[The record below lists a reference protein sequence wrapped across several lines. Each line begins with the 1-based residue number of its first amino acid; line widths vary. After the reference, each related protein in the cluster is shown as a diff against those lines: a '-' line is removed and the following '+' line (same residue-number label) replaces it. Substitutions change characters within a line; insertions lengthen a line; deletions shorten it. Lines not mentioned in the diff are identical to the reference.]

1 MIKVDL
7 NADLGEGFGPY
18 VIGSDFEMLDIVTSA
33 NIACGFHASD
43 PEIMAN
49 TVLLC
54 KDKKV
59 SMGAHPG
66 FQDLKGFGRRRQEI
80 SSQDELR
87 YLVLYQIGAL
97 KSIIEAENGLLS
109 HVKLHGALNNMACEN
124 IDISRTF
131 TKAVKDLNHNLPIF
145 VVAETELQKAAMEL
159 SQPFKCEVFADRAY
173 TDEGQ
178 LLSRKLDGSV
188 VYDPDKAADN
198 VLKMIEEGALTS
210 VNGKKIPVSVDT
222 ICVHGDNPHSV
233 ELAETVRLRL
243 ENSGISISSS

>member
-7 NADLGEGFGPY
+7 NADLGESFGPY

-49 TVLLC
+49 TVSFC
-54 KDKKV
+54 KEKGV

-66 FQDLKGFGRRRQEI
+66 FQDLKGFGRRRLEI
-80 SSQDELR
+80 GSPDELR

-97 KSIIEAENGLLS
+97 KSIIEAEKGLLR
-109 HVKLHGALNNMACEN
+109 HVKLHGALNNMACEDIN
-124 IDISRTF
+124 ISRTF
-131 TKAVKDLNHNLPIF
+131 TKSVKDLDPTLPLF
-145 VVAETELQKAAMEL
+145 VVAETQLQKAAIEL

-178 LLSRKLDGSV
+178 LLSRKIDGAV
-188 VYDPDKAADN
+188 IRDPLKAADN
-198 VLKMIEEGALTS
+198 VLKMIEEG
-210 VNGKKIPVSVDT
+210 GKKIPVSIDT
-222 ICVHGDNPHSV
+222 ICVHGDNLDAV
-233 ELAETVRLRL
+233 KLAETVRVRL
-243 ENSGISISSS
+243 ENSGITISSD